1 MAEPAECTRP
11 LISASLMCADPGE
24 FRDEVRRVTAAGVD
38 MIHFDIMDGEF
49 VPNLG
54 FAPWMIRSL
63 RGATTLP
70 FEAHLMVRHPERHL
84 ESLAAAGV
92 DIVTIHAEAAC
103 DLHRTLGLIR
113 QASMKAGVAVS
124 PDTCP
129 EAIEP
134 VVPYSDLI
142 LVMTVNPGFAGSPL
156 VPETVRKV
164 ARIHQLLDASGLS
177 ISIEVDG
184 SINPATAPAFARAGA
199 TVFVCGSTGLF
210 RPGVPLSA
218 AVADMRASISQ
229 LT

>member
-1 MAEPAECTRP
+1 MTSTKCASR

-24 FRDEVRRVTAAGVD
+24 LRNEVRRVSAAGVD
-38 MIHFDIMDGEF
+38 MIHFDVMDGEF

-63 RGATTLP
+63 RDATTLP

-92 DIVTIHAEAAC
+92 DIVIIHAEAEC

-113 QASMKAGVAVS
+113 QSSMKAGLAIS
-124 PDTCP
+124 PATCP
-129 EAIEP
+129 EAVEY
-134 VVPYSDLI
+134 VVPYTDLI
-142 LVMTVNPGFAGSPL
+142 LVMTVSPGFAGSPL
-156 VPETVRKV
+156 VPETARKV
-164 ARIHQLLDASGLS
+164 ERIHQLLDTLDLS
-177 ISIEVDG
+177 VPIEVDG
-184 SINPATAPAFARAGA
+184 NINPATAPAFATAGA
-199 TVFVCGSTGLF
+199 SAFVCGSTGLF
-210 RPGVPLSA
+210 KPGVPLSA